1 MENMMEKL
9 AVTILLELLKD
20 SRRAKKMLPAL
31 RKVYN
36 ALGLFLGPSG
46 DIPAAAELKPG
57 R

>member
-1 MENMMEKL
+1 MENIVEKM

-36 ALGLFLGPSG
+36 ALALFFGPEG
-46 DIPAAAELKPG
+46 VDADLVGTTKG
-57 R
+57 K